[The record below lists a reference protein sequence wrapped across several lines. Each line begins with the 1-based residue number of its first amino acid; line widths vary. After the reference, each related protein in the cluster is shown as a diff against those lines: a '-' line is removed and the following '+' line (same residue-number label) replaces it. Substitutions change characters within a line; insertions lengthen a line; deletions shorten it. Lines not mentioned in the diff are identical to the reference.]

1 MKNKLIL
8 SFISVVLFISV
19 FSVSASADNYG
30 SYKVW
35 WNEPELVDHAFYVE
49 LLLQNKNNASD
60 RYVEAF
66 YCYAQPMNSSY
77 PVQIAANITSSQIT
91 ITPLFSG
98 SDTDFSSFSVE
109 HFRNSTLNVPRH
121 TVSSQDD
128 TNSFSYPYSSYKIV
142 AFHFWGTGSI
152 DNTGFPQGAFSV
164 DYGGW
169 ELQKIALL
177 NDLKAALMSS
187 NSSLNSIETSNASLL
202 SNLKNLYNLFL
213 PSKGKTDNF
222 LYTIDNK
229 LNLIERNTDTAS
241 GFLNSIFHDVSDLRT
256 YFLNERDKTDDAS
269 TSFSSAGGSS
279 VGNIASDTG
288 GVSSSLSNSL
298 SSGQSAS
305 DALNIF
311 GNDDTFGFFS
321 SKTYQNLDPSAS
333 SSSNSPSR
341 VRSRSVSDGDRIVDY
356 LNPYFDSFDNG
367 G

>member
-8 SFISVVLFISV
+8 SFISVVLFVSV
-19 FSVSASADNYG
+19 FSVSASAENYG

-35 WNEPELVDHAFYVE
+35 WNEPELVDNAFYIE
-49 LLLQNKNNASD
+49 LLLQNKNNSAD

-66 YCYAQPMNSSY
+66 YCYAQPMNSSF

-91 ITPLFSG
+91 IAPIFSG
-98 SDTDFSSFSVE
+98 SDTDFSSFSIE
-109 HFRNSTLNVPRH
+109 HFRNTTLNVPRH
-121 TVSSQDD
+121 TVSSQDE
-128 TNSFSYPYSSYKIV
+128 TNSFSYPYSSYKVI

-177 NDLKAALMSS
+177 NDLKTSLSNV
-187 NSSLNSIETSNASLL
+187 NSSTSSLL

-241 GFLNSIFHDVSDLRT
+241 GFLNSIYHDVSDLRT
-256 YFLNERDKTDDAS
+256 YFLNERDKTDSAS
-269 TSFSSAGGSS
+269 SSFSSAGGSS
-279 VGNIASDTG
+279 VDNIASDTG

-333 SSSNSPSR
+333 SSTNSPSR
-341 VRSRSVSDGDRIVDY
+341 VRSRSVPDGERIVDY

>member
-1 MKNKLIL
+1 MYLKNKLIL

-19 FSVSASADNYG
+19 FSVSASAENYG

-35 WNEPELVDHAFYVE
+35 WNEPQLVDNAFYIE
-49 LLLQNKNNASD
+49 LLLQNKTNSAD
-60 RYVEAF
+60 RYVEGF
-66 YCYAQPMNSSY
+66 YCYAQPMSSSY

-91 ITPLFSG
+91 ISPIFSG
-98 SDTDFSSFSVE
+98 SDTDFSTFSIE
-109 HFRNSTLNVPRH
+109 HFRNATLNVPRH
-121 TVSSQDD
+121 TVSSQDE
-128 TNSFSYPYSSYKIV
+128 TNSFSYPYSSYKVI

-169 ELQKIALL
+169 ELQKVALL
-177 NDLKAALMSS
+177 NDLNTSLTSVKSS
-187 NSSLNSIETSNASLL
+187 TSSLL

-229 LNLIERNTDTAS
+229 LNLIERNTNTAS
-241 GFLNSIFHDVSDLRT
+241 ELLSSIKSSVDEVKQFLT
-256 YFLNERDKTDDAS
+256 EEKQKQDDAS
-269 TSFSSAGGSS
+269 NSFTSAGGSS
-279 VGNIASDTG
+279 VGDIASDTG

-311 GNDDTFGFFS
+311 DNADTFGFFS
-321 SKTYQNLDPSAS
+321 DKTYQNLDPSVGS
-333 SSSNSPSR
+333 STSTQSR
-341 VRSRSVSDGDRIVDY
+341 RRSRSVSEGDQIVDY
-356 LNPYFDSFDNG
+356 LNPYFDSFDDG

>member
-8 SFISVVLFISV
+8 SFFSVFLFVSV
-19 FSVSASADNYG
+19 FSISASAENYG

-35 WNEPELVDHAFYVE
+35 WNEPQMVDNAFYIE
-49 LLLQNKNNASD
+49 LLLENKSNSSD
-60 RYVEAF
+60 RFVEAF

-91 ITPLFSG
+91 IVPIFSG
-98 SDTDFSSFSVE
+98 SDTDFSSFSIE
-109 HFRNSTLNVPRH
+109 HFRFTTLNVPRH
-121 TVSSQDD
+121 TVSSQGDSK
-128 TNSFSYPYSSYKIV
+128 SFSYPYSSYKVI

-152 DNTGFPQGAFSV
+152 DNSGFPKGAFSV

-169 ELQKIALL
+169 ELQKVALL
-177 NDLKAALMSS
+177 NDLK
-187 NSSLNSIETSNASLL
+187 SSLSSVQSSTSSLL

-222 LYTIDNK
+222 LYTIDSK
-229 LNLIERNTDTAS
+229 LNLIERNTNSAS
-241 GFLNSIFHDVSDLRT
+241 ELLGFVKSSVDEIKNFLTEQQQKEDDALNSF
-256 YFLNERDKTDDAS
+256 
-269 TSFSSAGGSS
+269 TSSGGSS
-279 VGNIASDTG
+279 VDNIASDTG

-311 GNDDTFGFFS
+311 DNADTFGFFS
-321 SKTYQNLDPSAS
+321 DKTYQNLDPSAGS
-333 SSSNSPSR
+333 SSSTYSR
-341 VRSRSVSDGDRIVDY
+341 RRSVSEGEQIVDY
-356 LNPYFDSFDNG
+356 LNPYFDSFDDG